1 MIQSNVPHLIYLNL
15 RNYILATWLVCDLY
29 LMYLSCQWI
38 SKYTKLWIQYDGEKV
53 FRAKTLA
60 KMVIPDR
67 NNLYMVIYIRLALY
81 PWVATGTKCTWFFCR
96 IVIFFLLFSLTSAQ
110 LFVGLV
116 FLRICGEYLQ

>member
-1 MIQSNVPHLIYLNL
+1 
-15 RNYILATWLVCDLY
+15 
-29 LMYLSCQWI
+29 MYLSCQWI

-81 PWVATGTKCTWFFCR
+81 PWVLPPLSAFGSSAE
-96 IVIFFLLFSLTSAQ
+96 LSYFSYYSVSDQ
-110 LFVGLV
+110 LSCSL
-116 FLRICGEYLQ
+116 I